1 MKIEWYLKLCQ
12 GIFQNKKD
20 LIEQKCGKELTRLP
34 MNCTY
39 WVVDCKDSGSSVFGI
54 TLQKKKKKRNMGKF
68 NIYFIHFKIKFN
80 TEKYNISK

>member
-1 MKIEWYLKLCQ
+1 MKMKIEWYLKLCQ

-39 WVVDCKDSGSSVFGI
+39 WVVDCKDSAWQLRLWNLSAKEEP
-54 TLQKKKKKRNMGKF
+54 QHGK
-68 NIYFIHFKIKFN
+68 I
-80 TEKYNISK
+80 